1 VGAVAFSFFS
11 SFFLASQRRRAGQM
25 CLLFTKLQQFFTGH
39 LFFALDTNA
48 HMTTCLYSKLRDG
61 PEGL

>member
-1 VGAVAFSFFS
+1 
-11 SFFLASQRRRAGQM
+11 M